1 MKEGDGN
8 YDRKLSSKKKKKKLG
23 LWERQAPKLENQFS
37 TKSISGNAYNL
48 LGFLPF
54 STGSSSQ
61 ILFYFFGHAVC
72 LSGS

>member
-1 MKEGDGN
+1 M
-8 YDRKLSSKKKKKKLG
+8 G

-48 LGFLPF
+48 LGFLQF

-72 LSGS
+72 LSES